1 MKIYI
6 GEFDKQLEL
15 LLAPQI
21 KAGFPSPAQ
30 DYMRERALTSMI
42 SRVRTRPRN
51 GLT

>member
-1 MKIYI
+1 MKIYK

-30 DYMRERALTSMI
+30 DYMRERAL
-42 SRVRTRPRN
+42 
-51 GLT
+51 LAWFQE